1 MFEVILDKKGGDF
14 GFNVIVSLVIVV
26 YVQIILQIKILGGFK
41 ELYKIRKK
49 LWNIF
54 KMCYMI

>member
-14 GFNVIVSLVIVV
+14 GFNVIVSLVVVV

-49 LWNIF
+49 LCNIF

>member
-14 GFNVIVSLVIVV
+14 GFNVIVSLVVVV

-41 ELYKIRKK
+41 ELYEIRKK
-49 LWNIF
+49 LCNIF
-54 KMCYMI
+54 KMCFMI